1 MTQHLLDCFC
11 QTCDR
16 KITLEEVRA
25 DFHKGHEF
33 SPADNGALQAVKA
46 YVARERSKASAG

>member
-1 MTQHLLDCFC
+1 MTQHMLDCFC

-16 KITLEEVRA
+16 QISLEEVKT

-33 SPADNGALQAVKA
+33 SPADNAALQAVKEF
-46 YVARERSKASAG
+46 VSRASA

>member
-16 KITLEEVRA
+16 KISLEEVRQE
-25 DFHKGHEF
+25 FHKGHEF
-33 SPADNGALQAVKA
+33 APADNGALQAVKT
-46 YVARERSKASAG
+46 YLEREDSKAAAK

>member
-16 KITLEEVRA
+16 QISLEEVRD
-25 DFHKGHEF
+25 DFHKGHDF
-33 SPADNGALQAVKA
+33 LPTDSAALQAVKTYLGSIGNA
-46 YVARERSKASAG
+46 AGA